1 MWPNKMAEQKPENK
15 KEDEK
20 IRCPVKEWP
29 GRLRASLF
37 VAALITLIASL
48 IVVLKNDL
56 VNKKIDE
63 TQNALLDFIG
73 KEGFGLDDIVISGR
87 ERTAIEDI
95 DKIVALERGDNILR
109 VDVAKL
115 KQNLETLPWIRDV
128 KISRSFFPNVLQIEI
143 KEKEVLAIW
152 QLNERFYPID
162 MDGYVIEADYR
173 PVNPILLIVG
183 AGAAENIIP
192 FLKMVAEINPQYV
205 ERIKVANYISKR
217 RWNIILDDI
226 RDGITVKLPAENVD
240 QAWKKLLKLDAEQGI
255 LKRKLTIIDLRL
267 EDKVTVKL
275 RKSKTVQRI
284 SEQKI

>member
-1 MWPNKMAEQKPENK
+1 MPEQKTENK
-15 KEDEK
+15 REEK
-20 IRCPVKEWP
+20 IRRPVKEWP

-73 KEGFGLDDIVISGR
+73 KKGFGLDDIVISGR

-95 DKIVALERGDNILR
+95 DKIVALKRGDNILR

-143 KEKEVLAIW
+143 EEKEVLAIW

-173 PVNPILLIVG
+173 PVKPILLIVG

-192 FLKMVAEINPQYV
+192 FLKMVAEISPQYV

-240 QAWKKLLKLDAEQGI
+240 QAWKKLLKLDTEQGI
-255 LKRKLTIIDLRL
+255 LKRKLTFIDLRL

-275 RKSKTVQRI
+275 RKSKTVQRK

>member
-1 MWPNKMAEQKPENK
+1 MPEQKTENK
-15 KEDEK
+15 REEK
-20 IRCPVKEWP
+20 IRRPVKEWP

-95 DKIVALERGDNILR
+95 DKIVALKRGDNILR

-143 KEKEVLAIW
+143 EEKEVLAIW

-173 PVNPILLIVG
+173 PVKPILLIVG

-192 FLKMVAEINPQYV
+192 FLKMVAEISPQYV

-240 QAWKKLLKLDAEQGI
+240 QAWKKLLKLDTEQGI
-255 LKRKLTIIDLRL
+255 LKRKLTFIDLRL

-275 RKSKTVQRI
+275 RKSKTVQRK